1 MAGRGRGRG
10 RRMMS
15 FSVEAVGISRGDSL
29 PPSIQQPTPL
39 FPVMEQK
46 PLPLAGGEE
55 AEYLLAL
62 KQEFR
67 GAMKSLPFF
76 IQPAAAHRDVE
87 RYSDKYH
94 SSEQT
99 DSLMDWT
106 PDWKRLPKELRVH
119 VRKTPKDGVAAAAA
133 VATAAAARS
142 SKGPSGQKKKKKV
155 KEKEEVLLKLESLEK
170 KEEQES
176 SEEEEGEEKKKQE
189 EEEAEAEE
197 EYDEEEFEE
206 ETDYIMSYFDNG
218 EEFGGDSDDNMDE
231 AIY

>member
-1 MAGRGRGRG
+1 MAGRGRGR
-10 RRMMS
+10 RTMS
-15 FSVEAVGISRGDSL
+15 FSVDAVGINRGDSL
-29 PPSIQQPTPL
+29 PPSMQQPTPL

-67 GAMKSLPFF
+67 GAMRSLPCF

-99 DSLMDWT
+99 DSLLDWT
-106 PDWKRLPKELRVH
+106 PDWKRFPRELRVH
-119 VRKTPKDGVAAAAA
+119 VRKPHRDGVS
-133 VATAAAARS
+133 VSVSRS
-142 SKGPSGQKKKKKV
+142 DKVQSGQRKKRV
-155 KEKEEVLLKLESLEK
+155 KEKEEVLLKL
-170 KEEQES
+170 
-176 SEEEEGEEKKKQE
+176 
-189 EEEAEAEE
+189 
-197 EYDEEEFEE
+197 E

-218 EEFGGDSDDNMDE
+218 EDFGGDSDDNMDE

>member
-10 RRMMS
+10 RRLMS
-15 FSVEAVGISRGDSL
+15 FSVEAVGINRGDSL

-46 PLPLAGGEE
+46 PLPLTGGEE

-76 IQPAAAHRDVE
+76 IQPAAALRDVE

-119 VRKTPKDGVAAAAA
+119 VRKTPKDGVVA
-133 VATAAAARS
+133 VAIQS
-142 SKGPSGQKKKKKV
+142 SKRQSGQKKKKV
-155 KEKEEVLLKLESLEK
+155 KEKEEVLLKLECLEK

-189 EEEAEAEE
+189 EDEAEAEE

>member
-133 VATAAAARS
+133 VAAARS
-142 SKGPSGQKKKKKV
+142 SKGPSGQKKKKKKV

>member
-10 RRMMS
+10 RRMMT
-15 FSVEAVGISRGDSL
+15 FSVEAVGINRGDSL

-67 GAMKSLPFF
+67 GAMKSLPCF

-94 SSEQT
+94 SSEPT
-99 DSLMDWT
+99 DGTTDWT
-106 PDWKRLPKELRVH
+106 PDWKRFPKELRVH
-119 VRKTPKDGVAAAAA
+119 VKNPAIIDDADRMTKMKRVIKALSEWRSQPTSTPLASAYVKLFGQEIAFANADKVWIDQAIALI
-133 VATAAAARS
+133 T
-142 SKGPSGQKKKKKV
+142 GPSAQALGNNAV
-155 KEKEEVLLKLESLEK
+155 KALLSGFLPLS
-170 KEEQES
+170 
-176 SEEEEGEEKKKQE
+176 
-189 EEEAEAEE
+189 
-197 EYDEEEFEE
+197 
-206 ETDYIMSYFDNG
+206 
-218 EEFGGDSDDNMDE
+218 
-231 AIY
+231 

>member
-1 MAGRGRGRG
+1 MAGRGRGRRPFG
-10 RRMMS
+10 TDPS
-15 FSVEAVGISRGDSL
+15 ISRGEGL
-29 PPSIQQPTPL
+29 PPGLQQPTPV

-62 KQEFR
+62 KQDFR
-67 GAMKSLPFF
+67 GVMKNLPFF
-76 IQPAAAHRDVE
+76 IKPAAAQRDVQ

-99 DSLMDWT
+99 NKPSCLHVSGFQTGDDS
-106 PDWKRLPKELRVH
+106 P
-119 VRKTPKDGVAAAAA
+119 
-133 VATAAAARS
+133 
-142 SKGPSGQKKKKKV
+142 
-155 KEKEEVLLKLESLEK
+155 ESCSLQTLEK
-170 KEEQES
+170 KEEHEQS
-176 SEEEEGEEKKKQE
+176 SEEEEGGVKKKPE
-189 EEEAEAEE
+189 EEEGAEAEE
-197 EYDEEEFEE
+197 EYDEEELEE

>member
-1 MAGRGRGRG
+1 MAGRGRGLRNL
-10 RRMMS
+10 S
-15 FSVEAVGISRGDSL
+15 FNVDAVGLSRGEGL
-29 PPSIQQPTPL
+29 PPGLQQPTPV

-46 PLPLAGGEE
+46 PLPLTGGEE

-62 KQEFR
+62 KQDFR
-67 GAMKSLPFF
+67 GAMKSLPCF
-76 IQPAAAHRDVE
+76 IQPAAAQRDVE

-94 SSEQT
+94 GSEQT
-99 DSLMDWT
+99 DDLFDWA
-106 PDWKRLPKELRVH
+106 PDWKRFPKELRIH
-119 VRKTPKDGVAAAAA
+119 VKKPSRVGV
-133 VATAAAARS
+133 S
-142 SKGPSGQKKKKKV
+142 LKSEPEKKKKV
-155 KEKEEVLLKLESLEK
+155 KEKEEVLLKLETLEK

-176 SEEEEGEEKKKQE
+176 SDEEEGQEKKKQQE
-189 EEEAEAEE
+189 EEEADAEE

>member
-1 MAGRGRGRG
+1 MAGRAGGRG

-15 FSVEAVGISRGDSL
+15 FSVEAVGINRGDSL

-46 PLPLAGGEE
+46 PLPLTGGEE

-67 GAMKSLPFF
+67 GAMKTLPFY
-76 IQPAAAHRDVE
+76 IQPAAARRDVE

-94 SSEQT
+94 SNEQT
-99 DSLMDWT
+99 DGLTDWN
-106 PDWKRLPKELRVH
+106 PVWKKFPKELRVKKPS
-119 VRKTPKDGVAAAAA
+119 RDGVSAA
-133 VATAAAARS
+133 VSHSDTLQ
-142 SKGPSGQKKKKKV
+142 SGQKKKKKKV
-155 KEKEEVLLKLESLEK
+155 KEKEEVLLKLETLQK
-170 KEEQES
+170 KEEQQS
-176 SEEEEGEEKKKQE
+176 SEEEEEGEEKKKKQE
-189 EEEAEAEE
+189 EEEAEGEE

-218 EEFGGDSDDNMDE
+218 EEFGGDSDENMDE

>member
-1 MAGRGRGRG
+1 MAGRGSGRG

-15 FSVEAVGISRGDSL
+15 FSVEAVGINRGDSL

-39 FPVMEQK
+39 YPVMEQK
-46 PLPLAGGEE
+46 PLPLTGGEE

-67 GAMKSLPFF
+67 GAMKSLPCF

-99 DSLMDWT
+99 DGLTEWT
-106 PDWKRLPKELRVH
+106 PDWKRFPKELRVKKPA
-119 VRKTPKDGVAAAAA
+119 REGVSAA
-133 VATAAAARS
+133 VSRS
-142 SKGPSGQKKKKKV
+142 DKLQSGQKKKKV
-155 KEKEEVLLKLESLEK
+155 KEKEEVLLKLETLQK
-170 KEEQES
+170 KEEQQS
-176 SEEEEGEEKKKQE
+176 SEEEEEGEEKKKKQE
-189 EEEAEAEE
+189 EEEAEGEE

-206 ETDYIMSYFDNG
+206 ETDYVMSYFDNG
-218 EEFGGDSDDNMDE
+218 EEFGGDSDENMDE

>member
-10 RRMMS
+10 RRMMT
-15 FSVEAVGISRGDSL
+15 FSVEAVGINRGDSL
-29 PPSIQQPTPL
+29 PPSVQQPTPL

-67 GAMKSLPFF
+67 GAMKSLPCF

-99 DSLMDWT
+99 DGLTDWS
-106 PDWKRLPKELRVH
+106 PDWKRFPKELRVH
-119 VRKTPKDGVAAAAA
+119 VKKRSKDGAPASHSD
-133 VATAAAARS
+133 RLQ
-142 SKGPSGQKKKKKV
+142 SGQKRKRV
-155 KEKEEVLLKLESLEK
+155 GDKEEVLLKLETLEK
-170 KEEQES
+170 KEERGGS
-176 SEEEEGEEKKKQE
+176 SGEDEEGEEKKKQE
-189 EEEAEAEE
+189 EEEAEGEE

-206 ETDYIMSYFDNG
+206 ETDYVMSYFDNG

>member
-1 MAGRGRGRG
+1 MAGRGGGRG
-10 RRMMS
+10 RRMMT
-15 FSVEAVGISRGDSL
+15 FSVEAVGINRGDSL

-46 PLPLAGGEE
+46 PLPLTVGEE
-55 AEYLLAL
+55 EEYLLAL

-67 GAMKSLPFF
+67 GAMKSLPCF

-94 SSEQT
+94 STEQT
-99 DSLMDWT
+99 DALTDWT
-106 PDWKRLPKELRVH
+106 PDWKRLPKELRVKKPS
-119 VRKTPKDGVAAAAA
+119 RGGVSAA
-133 VATAAAARS
+133 VSRS
-142 SKGPSGQKKKKKV
+142 DKLQSGQKKKKV
-155 KEKEEVLLKLESLEK
+155 KEKEEVLLKLETLQK
-170 KEEQES
+170 KEEGQS
-176 SEEEEGEEKKKQE
+176 SEDEEEEGEEKKKKQE
-189 EEEAEAEE
+189 EEEAEGEE

-206 ETDYIMSYFDNG
+206 ETDYVMSYFDNG

>member
-1 MAGRGRGRG
+1 MASRGRG
-10 RRMMS
+10 RRTMS
-15 FSVEAVGISRGDSL
+15 FSVDAVGISRGDGL
-29 PPSIQQPTPL
+29 PPSMQQPTPL

-67 GAMKSLPFF
+67 GAMRSLPCF
-76 IQPAAAHRDVE
+76 IQPAAPHRDVE

-94 SSEQT
+94 SGEQT
-99 DSLMDWT
+99 DSLLAWT
-106 PDWKRLPKELRVH
+106 PDWKRFPRELRVH
-119 VRKTPKDGVAAAAA
+119 MRKPCRDGVSAA
-133 VATAAAARS
+133 VSRS
-142 SKGPSGQKKKKKV
+142 DRVQSAQRKKRV
-155 KEKEEVLLKLESLEK
+155 KEKEEVLLKLETLEK

-189 EEEAEAEE
+189 EEEAEGEE

-218 EEFGGDSDDNMDE
+218 EDFGGDSDDNMDE

>member
-10 RRMMS
+10 HRMTS
-15 FSVEAVGISRGDSL
+15 FSVEVVGVAT
-29 PPSIQQPTPL
+29 PSNQQPTPV
-39 FPVMEQK
+39 FPLMEQK
-46 PLPLAGGEE
+46 PLPLTGGEE

-67 GAMKSLPFF
+67 GAMKSIPSF

-94 SSEQT
+94 SSDQSDGLMEWTT
-99 DSLMDWT
+99 DWR
-106 PDWKRLPKELRVH
+106 RLPKELRVPG
-119 VRKTPKDGVAAAAA
+119 RKPPTRCAAAPRSDGV
-133 VATAAAARS
+133 
-142 SKGPSGQKKKKKV
+142 PSDGVPSDGVPSAQKRKKV
-155 KEKEEVLLKLESLEK
+155 TEKQEVLLTLENLEK
-170 KEEQES
+170 KEEEQRS
-176 SEEEEGEEKKKQE
+176 SGEEEEEEKKKKQE
-189 EEEAEAEE
+189 EEEVEGEE

-218 EEFGGDSDDNMDE
+218 EDFGGESDDNMDE